1 MAVYELVTESLPDA
15 ESAGSLSWISNLQ
28 NTRNKFLLFIYKPLN
43 LL

>member
-28 NTRNKFLLFIYKPLN
+28 NYKK
-43 LL
+43 